1 MTPKLFISFS
11 PNAAQAAFDSLHVT
25 LTAISQWMASNF
37 LTLNPSKTEFLIIG
51 LPTNSLNF
59 ICQILHFLTTHQ
71 SHPWNQQEISVSS
84 STQTFPSTNTYLI
97 FQRLATIIS
106 VTSDAYA
113 QPWTSTLP
121 VPSPHLWFILNLTTA
136 TLSTTT
142 FHSHNSSDSRLSK
155 TPWLVASLPALV
167 FNT

>member
-1 MTPKLFISFS
+1 M
-11 PNAAQAAFDSLHVT
+11 AA
-25 LTAISQWMASNF
+25 NF

-51 LPTNSLNF
+51 LPAQLSKLHMPHLTLPDNS
-59 ICQILHFLTTHQ
+59 
-71 SHPWNQQEISVSS
+71 SMHPWNQQEILVSS
-84 STQTFPSTNTYLI
+84 STQTFPSTSTYII

-106 VTSDAYA
+106 ATSDAYA

-121 VPSPHLWFILNLTTA
+121 IPSPHLWFILNLTTA
-136 TLSTTT
+136 TISTTT